1 MNSNQILVRNITHLT
16 DARYF
21 AAMGVDWM
29 SMVLTEEQDTFARW
43 HALRDWV
50 AGVKLLAEVRS
61 GNEDLLAKVIID
73 AKPDGLLLPK
83 NLQMEIPNE
92 VEIFE
97 EGPVA
102 ANNRIQI
109 IQYESLDDLNFNEEE
124 TQSVFLQAPWTL
136 PLLNEVLSSG
146 FKGGICFFG
155 GKEEAVGVRDYAD
168 LDDMINLIKER

>member
-29 SMVLTEEQDTFARW
+29 SMVLTKEQDTFARW

-61 GNEDLLAKVIID
+61 GVEDLLAKVIID

-109 IQYESLDDLNFNEEE
+109 IQYESIDDLNFNEEE
-124 TQSVFLQAPWTL
+124 T
-136 PLLNEVLSSG
+136 
-146 FKGGICFFG
+146 
-155 GKEEAVGVRDYAD
+155 
-168 LDDMINLIKER
+168 